1 MRDKMRNHLDK
12 SHQRDIDIKQG
23 MGGLVDIEF
32 LAQYL
37 VLKNSHQ
44 YPNVAKYSDNV
55 SIFTELYLS
64 DIIDNQQKKLLTQAY
79 CQLRD
84 QSHRAALQDEDSLLE
99 EHIFKQYAGDIV
111 NIWQSFLPNING
123 R

>member
-1 MRDKMRNHLDK
+1 MRNHLDK